1 MSVKLLYTREEAAD
15 ALGMSLR
22 HFERHVQGYLRLV
35 RVGQKRLVSVR
46 ELERW
51 IESHEENPHE
61 KA

>member
-1 MSVKLLYTREEAAD
+1 MSVKLLLTREEACE

-22 HFERHVQGYLRLV
+22 HFERHVQGHVRMV

-51 IESHEENPHE
+51 IERQEEIPRE